1 MTALIVGGD
10 YIKPLEKIIADR
22 GVAKVEH
29 WTGRKPGDLKK
40 SVPKGTRLVVLLYD
54 YLSHSLAKKV
64 RNDADRL
71 GLPVIYCRRSM
82 GEFCSKLDELLEA
95 GGSAVKCTA
104 GPELCDSCPLNGKSR
119 KRN

>member
-1 MTALIVGGD
+1 MTTLIVGGD

-22 GVAKVEH
+22 GLSRIEH
-29 WTGRKPGDLKK
+29 WTGRKAGDLKK

-54 YLSHSLAKKV
+54 YLNHGLAKKV

-82 GEFCSKLDELLEA
+82 VEFCAKLDDLLES
-95 GGSAVKCTA
+95 GVTGVKC
-104 GPELCDSCPLNGKSR
+104 GGGREVCGSCPLNVRPGTR
-119 KRN
+119 H